1 MRKTKIICTLG
12 PASSSEGVIRQMMM
26 TGMNIV
32 RINFSHGTQEANK
45 VIVDAFKRV
54 REELGLPVPL
64 LLDTKGPEIRIG
76 KFETGSA
83 ELVQGQEFVL
93 TIRDILG
100 NNNIVS
106 VSHKGLIDDISV
118 GSKVL
123 IADGFIELTV
133 KKIEG
138 TEIVCE
144 VENGGMLGNQKNVN
158 VPGASISLPALTQK
172 DIDDIRFGIEN
183 GFDMIAA
190 SFVRKASDVFE
201 IRRVLGE
208 NGGSDIMIIAK
219 IENSEGIDN
228 INEIIDAADGIMIA
242 RGDLGV
248 QIPIED
254 IPVVQKM
261 LIKKCYSAGKPAI
274 TATQMLESMIVN
286 PRPTRAEA
294 TDIANAIYD
303 GTSAIMLS
311 GESASGKYPV
321 ESVETMARIAKR
333 AEESID
339 YKGRFDRKTYGMQV
353 NITNAI
359 SHATCATAHLLNA
372 TAIITS
378 TTSGKTAKN
387 VSKFRPD
394 SPIIATTTNERVQRQ
409 LNLSWGVMP
418 LLTQVHDDSHRLFD
432 DAVETARDRGFVAYG
447 DLVVITGGTPVG
459 IVGTTNTIK
468 VQIVGVNPA

>member
-12 PASSSEGVIRQMMM
+12 PASSSEEVIRKMMLA
-26 TGMNIV
+26 GMNIV
-32 RINFSHGTQEANK
+32 RINFSHGTHEQNK
-45 VIVDAFKRV
+45 VIVDAFKKV
-54 REELGLPVPL
+54 RDDLGFPVPL

-83 ELVQGQEFVL
+83 ELVQRNEFIL
-93 TIRDILG
+93 TTRDILG

-106 VSHKGLIDDISV
+106 VSHRGLTDDVIV
-118 GSKVL
+118 GSKIL
-123 IADGFIELTV
+123 IADGLIELIV

-138 TEIVCE
+138 TEIICE
-144 VENGGMLGNQKNVN
+144 VENGGTLGNQKNVN
-158 VPGASISLPALTQK
+158 IPGAAISLPALTQK
-172 DIDDIRFGIEN
+172 DIDDIKFGIEN

-190 SFVRKASDVFE
+190 SFVRKASDVLE
-201 IRRVLGE
+201 IRKVLDE
-208 NGGSDIMIIAK
+208 NGGSDIIIIAK

-228 INEIIDAADGIMIA
+228 INEILEATDGIMIA

-261 LIKKCYSAGKPAI
+261 LIEKCYTAGKPAI

-311 GESASGKYPV
+311 GESANGKYPV
-321 ESVETMARIAKR
+321 ESVETMSRIAQR
-333 AEESID
+333 AEESIN
-339 YKGRFDRKTYGMQV
+339 YKGRFDKKLYGMQV

-359 SHATCATAHLLNA
+359 SHATCATAHLLDA
-372 TAIITS
+372 AAIVTS

-387 VSKFRPD
+387 VSKFRPAC
-394 SPIIATTTNERVQRQ
+394 PIIATTTNERVRRQ
-409 LNLSWGVMP
+409 LNLSWGVTP
-418 LLTQVHDDSHRLFD
+418 LLTLVEDDSIRLFD
-432 DAVETARDRGFVAYG
+432 QAVEAARNSGLVAYG

-468 VQIVGVNPA
+468 VQVVGVNPS

>member
-12 PASSSEGVIRQMMM
+12 PASSSEDIIKKMMLA
-26 TGMNIV
+26 GMNMG
-32 RINFSHGTQEANK
+32 RINFSHGTHEENK
-45 VIVDAFKRV
+45 IIVDAFMKSRD
-54 REELGLPVPL
+54 ELRLPIPL

-83 ELVQGQEFVL
+83 EVVKGQEFVL
-93 TIRDILG
+93 TTRNILG
-100 NNNIVS
+100 NRSIVS
-106 VSHKGLIDDISV
+106 VSHKGLVDDVSV
-118 GSKVL
+118 GAKIL
-123 IADGFIELTV
+123 IADGLIELNILR
-133 KKIEG
+133 IEG
-138 TEIVCE
+138 TEIICE
-144 VENGGMLGNQKNVN
+144 VENGGVLGNQKNVN
-158 VPGASISLPALTQK
+158 VPGTAISLPALTQK
-172 DIDDIRFGIEN
+172 DIDDIKFGIEN

-190 SFVRKASDVFE
+190 SFIRKASDIYE
-201 IRRVLGE
+201 IRRVLSE
-208 NGGSDIMIIAK
+208 NGGSDIMIVAK

-228 INEIIDAADGIMIA
+228 INEIIEASDGIMIA

-261 LIKKCYSAGKPAI
+261 LIEKCYSSGKPAI

-311 GESASGKYPV
+311 GESASGKYPI

-339 YKGRFDRKTYGMQV
+339 YKGRFNKTNYGMQV

-359 SHATCATAHLLNA
+359 SHATCATAHLLDA
-372 TAIITS
+372 VAIITS
-378 TTSGKTAKN
+378 TTSGKTARN
-387 VSKFRPD
+387 VSKFRP
-394 SPIIATTTNERVQRQ
+394 SCPIIATTTSERVQRQ
-409 LNLSWGVMP
+409 LSLSWGVTP
-418 LLTQVHDDSHRLFD
+418 LLLQLQDDSIKLFD
-432 DAVETARDRGFVAYG
+432 EAVETARDNGFITYG

-468 VQIVGVNPA
+468 VQIVGVNPT

>member
-12 PASSSEGVIRQMMM
+12 PASTSENVIRKMMLA
-26 TGMNIV
+26 GMDIA
-32 RINFSHGTQEANK
+32 RINFSHGTHEQNK
-45 VIVDAFKRV
+45 VIVDAFMKV
-54 REELGLPVPL
+54 RNELRLPVPL

-83 ELVQGQEFVL
+83 ELVQGQQFVL
-93 TIRDILG
+93 TTRDILG
-100 NNNIVS
+100 SNGIVS
-106 VSHKGLIDDISV
+106 VSHKGLVDDVSV
-118 GSKVL
+118 GAKIL
-123 IADGFIELTV
+123 IADGLIELNV

-138 TEIVCE
+138 TEIICE
-144 VENGGMLGNQKNVN
+144 VENGGVLGNQKNVN
-158 VPGASISLPALTQK
+158 VPGVSISLPALTQK
-172 DIDDIRFGIEN
+172 DIDDIKFGIEN

-190 SFVRKASDVFE
+190 SFVRKASDIFE
-201 IRRVLGE
+201 IKSVLSE

-228 INEIIDAADGIMIA
+228 INDIIEAADGIMIA

-254 IPVVQKM
+254 IPIVQKM
-261 LIKKCYSAGKPAI
+261 LIEKSYTAGKPAI

-321 ESVETMARIAKR
+321 ESVETMARIANR

-339 YKGRFDRKTYGMQV
+339 YKARFNKTNYGMQV

-359 SHATCATAHLLNA
+359 SHATCATAHLLDA
-372 TAIITS
+372 AAIITS
-378 TTSGKTAKN
+378 TTSGKTARN
-387 VSKFRPD
+387 VSKFRPAC
-394 SPIIATTTNERVQRQ
+394 PIVATTTSERVQRQ
-409 LNLSWGVMP
+409 LNLSWGVTP
-418 LLTQVHDDSHRLFD
+418 LLTQAQNDSIKLFD
-432 DAVETARDRGFVAYG
+432 EAVEAARDHGFVAYG

>member
-12 PASSSEGVIRQMMM
+12 PASTSENVIRKMMLA
-26 TGMNIV
+26 GMDIA
-32 RINFSHGTQEANK
+32 RINFSHGTHEQNK
-45 VIVDAFKRV
+45 VIVDAFMKV
-54 REELGLPVPL
+54 RNELRLPVPL

-83 ELVQGQEFVL
+83 ELVQGQQFVL
-93 TIRDILG
+93 TTRDILG
-100 NNNIVS
+100 SNGIVS
-106 VSHKGLIDDISV
+106 VSHKGLVDDVSV
-118 GSKVL
+118 GAKIL
-123 IADGFIELTV
+123 IADGLIELNV

-138 TEIVCE
+138 TEIICE
-144 VENGGMLGNQKNVN
+144 VENGGVLGNQKNVN
-158 VPGASISLPALTQK
+158 VPGVSISLPALTQK
-172 DIDDIRFGIEN
+172 DIDDIKFGIEN

-190 SFVRKASDVFE
+190 SFVRKASDIFE
-201 IRRVLGE
+201 IKSVLSE

-228 INEIIDAADGIMIA
+228 INDIIEAADGIMIA

-254 IPVVQKM
+254 IPIVQKM
-261 LIKKCYSAGKPAI
+261 LIEKSYTAGKPAI

-321 ESVETMARIAKR
+321 ESVETMARIANR

-339 YKGRFDRKTYGMQV
+339 YKARFNKTNYGMQV

-359 SHATCATAHLLNA
+359 SHATCATAHLLDA
-372 TAIITS
+372 AAIITS
-378 TTSGKTAKN
+378 TTSGKTARN
-387 VSKFRPD
+387 VSKFRPAC
-394 SPIIATTTNERVQRQ
+394 PIVATTTSERVQRQ
-409 LNLSWGVMP
+409 LNLSWGVTP
-418 LLTQVHDDSHRLFD
+418 LLTQAQNDSIKLFD
-432 DAVETARDRGFVAYG
+432 EAVEAARDRGFVAYG